1 MRDFS
6 DYLALIDVSNNLLN
20 EIIKAAIFKMLIQ
33 IDRSSNLTDNQ
44 IKSGISYWIRIEI
57 NAINKRLRGNRSL
70 TKIFN
75 SAIAK
80 LK

>member
-33 IDRSSNLTDNQ
+33 IDRSSSLTDNQ